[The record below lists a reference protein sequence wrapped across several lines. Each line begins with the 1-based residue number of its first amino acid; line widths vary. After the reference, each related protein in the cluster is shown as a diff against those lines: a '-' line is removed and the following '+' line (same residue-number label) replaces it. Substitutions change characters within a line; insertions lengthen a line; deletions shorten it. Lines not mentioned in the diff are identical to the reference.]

1 MCNYNYNLLEPSHIA
16 YLIIPP
22 RPYFGGLT
30 AKLGC
35 FFFTNKKH
43 VAKPPNDTEVMITK
57 TQSWE
62 TNFFFLF
69 SELKDFCQNEKLV
82 ANCGNDK
89 VIVMET
95 ALYGRMELRKDG

>member
-1 MCNYNYNLLEPSHIA
+1 MNFLLDGTPPISVVWLLDYGMWSSHIMVQNVCA
-16 YLIIPP
+16 L
-22 RPYFGGLT
+22 
-30 AKLGC
+30 
-35 FFFTNKKH
+35 
-43 VAKPPNDTEVMITK
+43 
-57 TQSWE
+57 Q

-69 SELKDFCQNEKLV
+69 SEVKDFCQNEKLV